1 MSAIAAERLPQA
13 ELDAAVRDAGLIGWT
28 ATVYPD
34 DRVKGRHMAV
44 LISPDFDPNEGA
56 GWIITRRGTDPADA
70 FALAITAA
78 QGKLH

>member
-1 MSAIAAERLPQA
+1 MSAITAERLPQA

-28 ATVYPD
+28 ASVYPD

-78 QGKLH
+78 QGTAH

>member
-28 ATVYPD
+28 ASVYPD

-78 QGKLH
+78 QGTAH